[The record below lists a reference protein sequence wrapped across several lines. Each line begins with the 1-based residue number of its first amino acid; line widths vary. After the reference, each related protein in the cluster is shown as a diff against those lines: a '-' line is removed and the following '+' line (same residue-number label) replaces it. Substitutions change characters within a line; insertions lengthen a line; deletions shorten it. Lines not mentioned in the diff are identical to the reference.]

1 MWGTIGVDTT
11 WTNDKTYVVMGN
23 VGVAPGVTLT
33 IQAGTTIEFNGNYSL
48 NVGGQLLADGTEAQ
62 PIRFIG
68 HDGNSWGRIYF
79 DDTSID
85 ATADISGTYQS
96 GNILQWVKLEGGE
109 IGCNNATPYL
119 SHVTTAGGGFL
130 SCALGFTPL
139 WTKDSDLNWHNYPR
153 RYHSGNGKLAQPC

>member
-1 MWGTIGVDTT
+1 MGAGYEHSIPFTLQVSANGGAYTTSFDFTINTRSAEEPVWGTIGIDTT
-11 WTNDKTYVVMGN
+11 WTSDKTYVVMGN

-48 NVGGQLLADGTEAQ
+48 NVGGQLIADGTEAQ

-68 HDGNSWGRIYF
+68 MMGQSGGRIYF

-96 GNILQWVKLEGGE
+96 WEHPAVGE
-109 IGCNNATPYL
+109 P
-119 SHVTTAGGGFL
+119 AGG
-130 SCALGFTPL
+130 
-139 WTKDSDLNWHNYPR
+139 
-153 RYHSGNGKLAQPC
+153 